1 MAITL
6 QDAGGGYDPIA
17 QFVGGELFPSFESSL
32 FADGGEGGGYGGG
45 GFQGAGYGAGGASVT
60 VAQDISELFGSHWT
74 APEEERFE
82 VDGDA
87 MERRFRCTAAGW
99 LIGCACLWLPR
110 LLPGCL
116 PGRAAGRPSRMLT
129 AAAACGSRVAAAGRL
144 ALQGSPLYPHPLLL
158 PAPAHSPCSTELERL
173 RSQGVEAPRDRG
185 DMFFGG
191 GQDETFSP
199 GAVLCRAAGQQ
210 SSSSHC
216 IACGLG
222 ITHSRQHCIAWHQQP
237 RKQLHATLRHG

>member
-32 FADGGEGGGYGGG
+32 FAEGGEGGGYGG
-45 GFQGAGYGAGGASVT
+45 FQGAGFGAGGASVT

-74 APEEERFE
+74 APEEERFDGE
-82 VDGDA
+82 GDA
-87 MERRFRCTAAGW
+87 MERRFRC
-99 LIGCACLWLPR
+99 ACLPARLCLPVAGSGV
-110 LLPGCL
+110 LSACL
-116 PGRAAGRPSRMLT
+116 PGRHACRPGCPFTHHLPPT
-129 AAAACGSRVAAAGRL
+129 ACPCWVLS
-144 ALQGSPLYPHPLLL
+144 
-158 PAPAHSPCSTELERL
+158 CSTELERL

-199 GAVLCRAAGQQ
+199 GAAQLTYSAL
-210 SSSSHC
+210 
-216 IACGLG
+216 GL
-222 ITHSRQHCIAWHQQP
+222 
-237 RKQLHATLRHG
+237 